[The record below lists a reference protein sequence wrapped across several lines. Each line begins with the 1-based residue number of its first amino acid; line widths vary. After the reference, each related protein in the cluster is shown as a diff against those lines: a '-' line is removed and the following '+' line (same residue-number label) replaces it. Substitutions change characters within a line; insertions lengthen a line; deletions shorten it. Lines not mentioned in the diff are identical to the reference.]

1 MAVNLPANIII
12 GAKTTSGFDTIGG
25 KLMNMGSLISQ
36 FSDKILDF
44 EKDSVEVYK
53 NYETVMLEAEGAL
66 TTQYKSATQR
76 ARVMEELESHVS
88 QWAAN
93 SIFHTDDMAKA
104 VSEAAH
110 AGWSLEEMVEGIPV
124 AMNLAQAGSLSLSE
138 GLDDLIKT
146 LNATGLG
153 TEDASRLV
161 DQWTM
166 AANSSATTV
175 GDLGEALTK
184 MGATARFADSTEE
197 LMAMLAVLADT
208 GTVGTNAGTML
219 RNAMLRVVAPTTKAE
234 DAMSLLGADVDELN
248 DVLSDKSVTKAVKDL
263 QGMGFSAYTSKGKL
277 KPMVQIFK
285 DLDKVLKG
293 LDEASRNE
301 ILAAIFPTRT
311 TTAALAFLDAANG
324 KFDELMESMKD
335 SEGYAGRIAEIQTS
349 GLMGSTELLLSKEE
363 ELKRRVGDVLSEPIQ
378 RAQGFLGDVLD
389 GLNAMPTE
397 GLSALTGAATALGLA
412 GPGMFVG
419 GLAIKAI
426 AAAGPWG
433 RGFIVAAMGA
443 GALYGYL
450 AKISEINFESNF
462 GTMELDLEALNAEVD
477 GLKTK
482 YQLEADALTGWKK
495 ALSDA
500 QSTYTNLATEFAET
514 LATDALTGKELTKPE
529 KDALK
534 KYAEDIVNATM
545 TGIDEAR
552 QENLTFLDMLFGD
565 KETDEESGVLKMTF
579 DLENAYFDGLYDDAA
594 EVGRTLRE
602 QMVAALEDGELDEGE
617 RRAIQATV
625 DRLNQINAA
634 ISDKLD
640 RQAYEA
646 ELHKAGRMSWDS
658 ASEYLTG
665 LNERQTADV
674 EALNELYDTKWGI
687 LKAAY
692 DDAVEQGKE
701 FEWGGKTYV
710 PNEDNWALIEQEFER
725 ERQEALDDLYGKYGH
740 YSGAL
745 ARGLIGDSDA
755 VKAWDF
761 LNETNANGMPDYATF
776 DWSDFKTADLDEL
789 DEQFRILREISGPLL
804 RLLPKGSEDYEEIA
818 ALLGQAEKAQEM
830 LEHEIESRELQET
843 QTAGGVDEYGRTGAD
858 YYSTIDSLDE
868 LEQIKRDL
876 NSAIEAKGWQYAS
889 EDIANWFAV
898 NDRMD
903 ELEDQ
908 GAEFKELERET
919 SGWFSDYYADEKRR
933 EAQIAEHE
941 REVQERRL
949 QRMEE
954 RLEPEYSYTPA
965 YSEYKSAEASV
976 SQWANELAQLPA
988 KGMDYISDLFRRPY
1002 LEEMLEVAEE
1012 SLEKRAAALTEADQP
1027 GASEQDRE
1035 IAEKQKELERLNSEM
1050 ESADALI
1057 AQYEPWLNEGGIA
1070 GMSRRDQAEK
1080 LLYGEG
1086 GTIGLYES
1094 RENTQAQITQL
1105 QEELAAMQGAIDA
1118 SGGVDVPVEATGGTE
1133 AMGTAMADMQ
1143 RMGDQGVSVR
1153 LRTVGGAG
1161 AFVAEKYAEGGRAT
1175 EPSIFAEGDTAEW
1188 AIPEEHTERTRQLL
1202 RQAAEASGFGWD
1214 ELLSARGGLN
1224 SDAGNV
1230 TVNTTYAPTINAG
1243 DASGVED
1250 VLNRDKARLAQV
1262 VKDAVR
1268 AALADQRLRDAVEV
1282 YV

>member
-12 GAKTTSGFDTIGG
+12 DAKTTSGFDAIGG

-36 FSDKILDF
+36 FSDKVLDF

-76 ARVMEELESHVS
+76 ARVMEELEAHVS
-88 QWAAN
+88 EWAAN

-146 LNATGLG
+146 LNATGMG
-153 TEDASRLV
+153 TEYASQLV

-175 GDLGEALTK
+175 GELGEALTK

-219 RNAMLRVVAPTTKAE
+219 RNSMLRLVAPTTKAE

-263 QGMGFSAYTSKGKL
+263 QGMGFSAYTSNGKL

-285 DLDKVLKG
+285 DLDKVLNG
-293 LDEASRNE
+293 LDEAARNE

-412 GPGMFVG
+412 GPGIMLG
-419 GLAIKAI
+419 GIAIKAI

-433 RGFIVAAMGA
+433 MGFIVAAMGA

-450 AKISEINFESNF
+450 TKISEINFESNF
-462 GTMELDLEALNAEVD
+462 GTMELDLEALNKEVA
-477 GLKTK
+477 GVKTK
-482 YQLEADALTGWKK
+482 FDLESEALTTWKN
-495 ALSDA
+495 ALSEA
-500 QSTYTNLATEFAET
+500 QTTYTTLATEFAET
-514 LATDALTGKELTKPE
+514 LATDALTGKELTKGE
-529 KDALK
+529 KEALK
-534 KYAEDIVNATM
+534 KYAGDIVNATM

-602 QMVAALEDGELDEGE
+602 QMVAALEDGVLDESE
-617 RRAIQATV
+617 RKAIQATV

-646 ELHKAGRMSWDS
+646 ELHKAGRMTWDS

-674 EALNELYDTKWGI
+674 EALNELYDIKWGE
-687 LKAAY
+687 LKVAY

-701 FEWGGKTYV
+701 FEWGGETYV

-740 YSGAL
+740 YGGAL
-745 ARGLIGDSDA
+745 ARGLIDDSDA

-776 DWSDFKTADLDEL
+776 DWSVFKTADLDEL

-804 RLLPKGSEDYEEIA
+804 RLLPKGSEDYEETA

-933 EAQIAEHE
+933 EAALAAHDEETQDKRLLMESEAET
-941 REVQERRL
+941 
-949 QRMEE
+949 
-954 RLEPEYSYTPA
+954 PYEYTSAYT
-965 YSEYKSAEASV
+965 EYKAAEGRV
-976 SQWANELAQLPA
+976 SEIGEQLAQLPA

-1035 IAEKQKELERLNSEM
+1035 IAEKQKELERLNGEM

-1070 GMSRRDQAEK
+1070 GMCRRDQAEK

-1133 AMGTAMADMQ
+1133 AMGAAMADMQ

-1161 AFVAEKYAEGGRAT
+1161 ALVAETYAEGGRAT

-1188 AIPEEHTERTRQLL
+1188 AIPEEHSERTRQLL

>member
-12 GAKTTSGFDTIGG
+12 NAKTTSGFEAAGN
-25 KLMNMGSLISQ
+25 KLTNMGYMLRM
-36 FSDKILDF
+36 FGDKVLDF
-44 EKDSVEVYK
+44 EKESVEVYK

-175 GDLGEALTK
+175 GELGEALTK

-263 QGMGFSAYTSKGKL
+263 QGMGFSAYTSNGKL

-285 DLDKVLKG
+285 DLDKVLNG
-293 LDEASRNE
+293 LDEAARNE

-324 KFDELMESMKD
+324 KFDELQASMKD

-412 GPGMFVG
+412 GPGIMLVG
-419 GLAIKAI
+419 IAIDAI
-426 AAAGPWG
+426 AKAGPWG
-433 RGFIVAAMGA
+433 MGFIVAAMGA

-450 AKISEINFESNF
+450 TKISEINFESNF
-462 GTMELDLEALNAEVD
+462 GTMELDLEALNKEVD
-477 GLKTK
+477 GVKTK
-482 YQLEADALTGWKK
+482 FDLESEALTTWKN
-495 ALSDA
+495 ALSEA
-500 QSTYTNLATEFAET
+500 QTTYTTLATEFAET
-514 LATDALTGKELTKPE
+514 LATDALTGKELTKGE
-529 KDALK
+529 KEALK
-534 KYAEDIVNATM
+534 KYAGDIVNATM
-545 TGIDEAR
+545 KGIAEAR

-565 KETDEESGVLKMTF
+565 RETDEESGVLKMTF

-594 EVGRTLRE
+594 EVGQKLRE
-602 QMVAALEDGELDEGE
+602 QMVAALEDGSLDVGE

-665 LNERQTADV
+665 LNERQTAKV
-674 EALNELYDTKWGI
+674 EALNELYDTKWGK
-687 LKAAY
+687 LKVAY

-725 ERQEALDDLYGKYGH
+725 ERQKALDELYGEYGH
-740 YSGAL
+740 FSGAL
-745 ARGLIGDSDA
+745 ASGLIGDSDA
-755 VKAWDF
+755 SAAWDF
-761 LNETNANGMPDYATF
+761 LNKANANGMPDYDTF
-776 DWSDFKTADLDEL
+776 DWSDFRTEDLEKL
-789 DEQFRILREISGPLL
+789 DEQFRTLREISGPLL
-804 RLLPKGSEDYEEIA
+804 KLLPKGSEDYEEIA

-830 LEHEIESRELQET
+830 LEREVESRELQQT
-843 QTAGGVDEYGRTGAD
+843 QAAGGVDEYGRTGPD
-858 YYSTIDSLDE
+858 YYGTIDSLDE
-868 LEQIKRDL
+868 LERIKRDID
-876 NSAIEAKGWQYAS
+876 SAIESKGWQNAS
-889 EDIANWFAV
+889 EEISNWFAV

-908 GAEFKELERET
+908 GEQFRELERES
-919 SGWFSDYYADEKRR
+919 SGWWNDYYTETTPTEK
-933 EAQIAEHE
+933 
-941 REVQERRL
+941 L
-949 QRMEE
+949 
-954 RLEPEYSYTPA
+954 
-965 YSEYKSAEASV
+965 AS
-976 SQWANELAQLPA
+976 L
-988 KGMDYISDLFRRPY
+988 R
-1002 LEEMLEVAEE
+1002 
-1012 SLEKRAAALTEADQP
+1012 
-1027 GASEQDRE
+1027 
-1035 IAEKQKELERLNSEM
+1035 KELEAVDQEISET
-1050 ESADALI
+1050 EDR
-1057 AQYEPWLNEGGIA
+1057 IA
-1070 GMSRRDQAEK
+1070 GKGGYGDWAYSFTNGAAHDEAMLNGSGGLYDRRDR
-1080 LLYGEG
+1080 L
-1086 GTIGLYES
+1086 TS
-1094 RENTQAQITQL
+1094 QIT
-1105 QEELAAMQGAIDA
+1105 EL
-1118 SGGVDVPVEATGGTE
+1118 ETTATGGTE
-1133 AMGTAMADMQ
+1133 AVNAAVEEMQGAADASGGIDVGIQADGGYEAINAQLALMQ
-1143 RMGDQGVSVR
+1143 AEADRGVKVR
-1153 LRTVGGAG
+1153 VFTLGGSG
-1161 AFVAEKYAEGGRAT
+1161 PVTAEKYAEGGRAT
-1175 EPSIFAEGDTAEW
+1175 EPSIFGEGDTAEW
-1188 AIPEEHTERTRQLL
+1188 AIPEAHTERTKQLL
-1202 RQAAEASGFGWD
+1202 MQAAEASGFGWD
-1214 ELLSARGGLN
+1214 ELLAARGGLN
-1224 SDAGNV
+1224 GDAGNV

-1243 DASGVED
+1243 DASGVENILD
-1250 VLNRDKARLAQV
+1250 RDKTRLAQV
-1262 VKDAVR
+1262 VREAVR
-1268 AALADQRLRDAVEV
+1268 TALADQRLRDAVEV